1 MFLLSNCG
9 HDSNCGNDVGGFG
22 GGFAFIVVLFIL
34 LIIVGAACFGGDRGN
49 DCCYPVQG
57 YGGFC

>member
-1 MFLLSNCG
+1 MSNCG
-9 HDSNCGNDVGGFG
+9 HDSNCGCGNDVGGFG

-34 LIIVGAACFGGDRGN
+34 LIIVGAACFGDRGN

>member
-1 MFLLSNCG
+1 MSSCG
-9 HDSNCGNDVGGFG
+9 HESSCGCDNGVGGFG

-34 LIIVGAACFGGDRGN
+34 LIIVGAACFGNGGGHGA
-49 DCCYPVQG
+49 VQG